1 MYEFI
6 ALMSAEHVKTIRNIA
21 AFVYSSF
28 QRIRYLI
35 IVLSL
40 RTCMYNMN
48 CKMLKDY
55 MYV

>member
-6 ALMSAEHVKTIRNIA
+6 ALMSAEHVKTIRNFA

-28 QRIRYLI
+28 QRIRYFI

-55 MYV
+55 V